1 MRVGDQ
7 CLPRPGGPMHTHAS
21 ILYTYKHVNWL
32 NAKKTS
38 IYRPFMSWNAIVV
51 L

>member
-32 NAKKTS
+32 MLK
-38 IYRPFMSWNAIVV
+38 RPAFTDPSCHEM